1 VRTKQPANLMG
12 VPPEKLKP
20 PTCIFCGTKMQI
32 RVNQRTHYAF
42 WGCTECRHTKD
53 VAYSVADVIGEP
65 VGVNG
70 LFAECA
76 EKWR

>member
-1 VRTKQPANLMG
+1 
-12 VPPEKLKP
+12 
-20 PTCIFCGTKMQI
+20 MQI